1 MSTPVARKLAIALA
15 ISVGLN
21 LFVGG
26 MITSAWITKRAGPE
40 RPAAAAQ
47 AGKFDLR
54 GGFEA
59 VGRDAR
65 PIAREIR
72 REYGPRMRE
81 AGEAMQHARRAV
93 GEILRG
99 DELDPEA
106 LDAAFAELRQASDAA
121 QATMHRI
128 LLETMTRLTP
138 EQRRAFLEGAT
149 RGRPPRGDRTPPPGG
164 APRGG

>member
-1 MSTPVARKLAIALA
+1 MRKLAIALA

-26 MITSAWITKRAGPE
+26 MITSAWITKRHYAGRPD
-40 RPAAAAQ
+40 RPPAAAL
-47 AGKFDLR
+47 AGRFDLR

-65 PIAREIR
+65 PMAREIR

-81 AGEAMQHARRAV
+81 AGEAMQEARRTV

-149 RGRPPRGDRTPPPGG
+149 RGRPPRGDRAPPPGG
-164 APRGG
+164 